1 VTEHA
6 FMERGREYVGRAL
19 TVLKSS
25 GVTISLD
32 DFGTGHSSL
41 SHMRDFP
48 VDVIKI
54 DRSYIALITQDPEA
68 AALVAGVIHLAGSLG
83 LEVVAEGVETERQLE
98 LLRTMGCHMAQ
109 GLLLGAPLG
118 ETSVAVCLARGEP
131 VRSVA

>member
-1 VTEHA
+1 MIDT
-6 FMERGREYVGRAL
+6 
-19 TVLKSS
+19 
-25 GVTISLD
+25 
-32 DFGTGHSSL
+32 
-41 SHMRDFP
+41 RDFP

-54 DRSYIALITQDPEA
+54 DRSYVALITQDPEA

-109 GLLLGAPLG
+109 GLLLGAPVG
-118 ETSVAVCLARGEP
+118 EASVAECLAREDP